1 MYIVSFKTP
10 VIELEKTDYDIDT
23 LSKEINTSPY
33 DILHKPNWFK
43 IGDEWYYFKAMD
55 KLERFINEILG
66 SFLAESNGIPTAKF
80 KVASYFNG
88 RYTSYGLISKNFKLQ
103 GKTYTTTYDL
113 KLPVYDQ
120 GLSNIVTVREYFKE
134 EKDYY
139 NFITSLL
146 ISTAIDFYMNQI
158 DRVNENLLFIKD
170 KNSLSLAPMFDYSL
184 SMDIGKKSV
193 CAKFDDIARLYTFY
207 YKENERKKEQKFGSA
222 FLNIIF
228 PSREARKLFYD
239 YPKFYETFK
248 RLIDFD
254 MESFLNMVE
263 DNYPIAIPKYLKEH
277 YLGYSKEKQ
286 AFIKKMI

>member
-1 MYIVSFKTP
+1 M
-10 VIELEKTDYDIDT
+10 
-23 LSKEINTSPY
+23 
-33 DILHKPNWFK
+33 
-43 IGDEWYYFKAMD
+43 
-55 KLERFINEILG
+55 
-66 SFLAESNGIPTAKF
+66 
-80 KVASYFNG
+80 
-88 RYTSYGLISKNFKLQ
+88 
-103 GKTYTTTYDL
+103 
-113 KLPVYDQ
+113 PVYDQ

-184 SMDIGKKSV
+184 SMDIGRKSV

-222 FLNIIF
+222 FLNITF